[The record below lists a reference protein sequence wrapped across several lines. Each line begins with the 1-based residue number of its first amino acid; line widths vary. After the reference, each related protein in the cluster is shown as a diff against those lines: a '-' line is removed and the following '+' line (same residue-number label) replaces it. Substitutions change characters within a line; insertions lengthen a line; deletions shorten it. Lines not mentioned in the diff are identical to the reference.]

1 MAGDTEALLA
11 DFVLRDE
18 RKAAMSGCKKLALIA
33 VGAMATFVPDLVQA
47 SPLTEPP
54 FVTFFSQNGSGN
66 GWRRSTGYLM
76 TFVHWNQKG
85 PEWSVENISW
95 VERWSG
101 GGGGLTR
108 IEIDPKT
115 GEEITVD
122 DTVPP
127 WKPPVRV
134 PEPGTV
140 ALVGAF
146 VGTLALR
153 RRVKA

>member
-1 MAGDTEALLA
+1 
-11 DFVLRDE
+11 
-18 RKAAMSGCKKLALIA
+18 MSGCKKLALIA
-33 VGAMATFVPDLVQA
+33 VGAMAMFAPDLVQA

-54 FVTFFSQNGSGN
+54 FATFFSQNGSGN

-76 TFVHWNQKG
+76 TFVHWTQKG

-101 GGGGLTR
+101 GGGWVVR
-108 IEIDPKT
+108 PDPDSPT
-115 GEEITVD
+115 GYVD
-122 DTVPP
+122 DTIPP
-127 WKPPVRV
+127 WKQDKPVTI

-146 VGTLALR
+146 VGALALR

>member
-1 MAGDTEALLA
+1 
-11 DFVLRDE
+11 
-18 RKAAMSGCKKLALIA
+18 MSGHKKLALIA
-33 VGAMATFVPDLVQA
+33 VGALAMFVPDIVRA

-76 TFVHWNQKG
+76 TFVHWSHQG
-85 PEWSVENISW
+85 PEWNVENISW

-101 GGGGLTR
+101 GGG
-108 IEIDPKT
+108 IVWIPDPDNPEQYIDDS
-115 GEEITVD
+115 I
-122 DTVPP
+122 PP
-127 WKPPVRV
+127 WKRDHETVI
-134 PEPGTV
+134 PEPGTI

-146 VGTLALR
+146 VGSLALR

>member
-1 MAGDTEALLA
+1 
-11 DFVLRDE
+11 
-18 RKAAMSGCKKLALIA
+18 MSGYKKLALIA
-33 VGAMATFVPDLVQA
+33 VGALATFVPDMVQA

-76 TFVHWNQKG
+76 TFVHWNQKN
-85 PEWSVENISW
+85 PEWNVQNISW
-95 VERWSG
+95 VERWSSG
-101 GGGGLTR
+101 GG
-108 IEIDPKT
+108 IAEIPNPEKP
-115 GEEITVD
+115 GEFID
-122 DTVPP
+122 DTIPP
-127 WKPPVRV
+127 WKRHTII
-134 PEPGTV
+134 PEPASL